1 MPRIRAALRRQID
14 DAAVESAESPFM
26 TARGFRL
33 QAEGQPLSRRLFT
46 KQAKAASSL
55 VFRLKAEA
63 TGTHWATDSV
73 RCVATRGFVLDRM
86 RLTLGVSSNE
96 TLHLPRQMLY
106 AIKRLAPGLGLIVSA
121 SAILLLSD
129 LGHRVGSQ
137 SHVLR
142 VAIIHDF
149 GGAEKQRLRADDLL
163 NRFDDVRRA
172 EQLGESAAEMLQRLY
187 V

>member
-1 MPRIRAALRRQID
+1 
-14 DAAVESAESPFM
+14 
-26 TARGFRL
+26 
-33 QAEGQPLSRRLFT
+33 
-46 KQAKAASSL
+46 
-55 VFRLKAEA
+55 
-63 TGTHWATDSV
+63 
-73 RCVATRGFVLDRM
+73 
-86 RLTLGVSSNE
+86 
-96 TLHLPRQMLY
+96 MLY